1 MFEQIF
7 VAIIASCI
15 ASFANYYFTSS
26 GLFRYSLNV
35 LKRLSSG
42 MEFPLYDCIGG
53 IIVPIGDPSGQYNDM
68 NDVPNGLYQ
77 RALKMALVQM
87 AAGKSPSFDLRVMG
101 NREVYWIYA
110 GRENEVHV
118 LSFFR
123 RPRLFVRSRQ
133 W

>member
-15 ASFANYYFTSS
+15 ASLAIYYFTSS
-26 GLFRYSLNV
+26 GLFAYSLDV
-35 LKRLSSG
+35 LERVLSG
-42 MEFPLYDCIGG
+42 KEFSLYDCIGG
-53 IIVPIGDPSGQYNDM
+53 IIVPIGDPSGQCTDM

-87 AAGKSPSFDLRVMG
+87 AAGKSPTFDLRVIG
-101 NREVYWIYA
+101 EWEVYWIHA

-133 W
+133 R